1 MALHHSG
8 KIVKCDQK
16 VDITATFGSDLVLE
30 GFTAI
35 PNILLKVYSQVGISD
50 FQMLLLI
57 QLIRFHVEERE
68 YYPSPQML
76 AEVMESEPARLER
89 ELQDLLDKEII
100 AVSQFYDCDHRVI
113 FQGYDFE
120 PLFPKISDI
129 WAAIRAREIEESKKL
144 LNSQELAPDMFDN
157 KVTGLINCF
166 EKEFGRPLSPIE
178 VEQIEQWAAG
188 ADASLVVEAL
198 RRAVL
203 GGKHNFKYINSILVE
218 WKKNNIR
225 TLDAVEQ
232 YDRDFHKRRAGLK
245 KRCAGPGEVPAP
257 EDSKTDS
264 KKKAFIRTLYI

>member
-1 MALHHSG
+1 MVLQHSG

-30 GFTAI
+30 GFTAV
-35 PNILLKVYSQVGISD
+35 PNILLKVYSHVGISD

-68 YYPSPQML
+68 YYPSPEML

-89 ELQDLLDKEII
+89 ELGDLLGKEII
-100 AVSQFYDCDHRVI
+100 SLSQFYDCDRRII
-113 FQGYDFE
+113 FQGYDFD
-120 PLFPKISDI
+120 PLFSKISDV

-144 LNSQELAPDMFDN
+144 LNSRELAPDMFDS

-166 EKEFGRPLSPIE
+166 EKEFGRPFSPIE
-178 VEQIEQWAAG
+178 VEQIEQWATEM
-188 ADASLVVEAL
+188 DTPLVMEAL
-198 RRAVL
+198 KRAVL

-225 TLDAVEQ
+225 TLEEVKQ
-232 YDRDFHKRRAGLK
+232 YERDFYKRRADFK
-245 KRCAGPGEVPAP
+245 KRSAEKGAVSPA
-257 EDSKTDS
+257 EDSTADD
-264 KKKAFIRTLYI
+264 KKKAFIRTLYV